1 MPAQSSTV
9 LTAWPARLPTRG
21 MSTASRNPPLATATA
36 SRAHQMTSERIATTL
51 LRAGGLRDRAE
62 AARQLQPH
70 VRQCLLRVGAA
81 DTEQCHTSKTRSSP
95 PPTRG
100 WNSRRH
106 FGHSYA

>member
-1 MPAQSSTV
+1 
-9 LTAWPARLPTRG
+9 

-51 LRAGGLRDRAE
+51 LRAGSLRDRAE

-81 DTEQCHTSKTRSSP
+81 DTEQCHTSKTRNSHTP
-95 PPTRG
+95 GGVTADGTLCTRMREHMH
-100 WNSRRH
+100 SRALTQASGSH
-106 FGHSYA
+106 TTGT